1 MKGKLKLKGILRQ
14 KSYLIFFLVLG
25 TVLLIYTFSM
35 LLPLGLATITSLK
48 SRVEY
53 RQNPFGWP
61 KAFEWKNYLTAFQS
75 LYVTVVTENGLETF
89 FLGRLMLNAI
99 VIACVNSFIPG
110 WVNVFVAYL
119 TVRFKDF
126 KFSKI
131 VVNTAIVMMML
142 PIGAS
147 LSVTLA
153 FRKSIGMYDNLWMNL
168 IPSLGWGGT
177 GLFIYRSLFAGV
189 GNTYCEAAEIDGA
202 GEWTIMTRIMI
213 PFVMPMY
220 MAFFVMGVIG
230 AWGEYSGT
238 LVWLP
243 SMPTIGY
250 ALFSFNS
257 STVNEISH
265 ITVQMAGCMLTMI
278 PVMIIFIIFH
288 DFFMKQVNVGGIK
301 G

>member
-1 MKGKLKLKGILRQ
+1 MRKGILRQ
-14 KSYLIFFLVLG
+14 KSYLIFFIVLG
-25 TVLLIYTFSM
+25 IILLLYTISM
-35 LLPLGLATITSLK
+35 FVPLGLATFTSLK
-48 SRVEY
+48 SRAEY
-53 RQNPFGWP
+53 RQNLFGIP
-61 KAFEWKNYLTAFQS
+61 KDFQWGNYRTAFQS
-75 LYVTVVTENGLETF
+75 LYVNVITAEGEVETY
-89 FLGRLMLNAI
+89 FLGRLMINAI
-99 VIACVNSFIPG
+99 FIACVNSFIPG
-110 WVNVFVAYL
+110 WVNVLVAYL

-131 VVNTAIVMMML
+131 IVNTAIVMMML

-147 LSVTLA
+147 LAVTMN
-153 FRKSIGMYDNLWMNL
+153 FRKSLGMYDNLWMNL
-168 IPSLGWGGT
+168 IPGLGWGGT
-177 GLFIYRSLFAGV
+177 GLFIYRSLFSGV

-202 GEWTIMTRIMI
+202 GEFTIMTRIMI
-213 PFVMPMY
+213 PFVIPMY

-230 AWGEYSGT
+230 GWGDYQGT

-257 STVNEISH
+257 STENAIGH

-278 PVMIIFIIFH
+278 PILILFIIFH

>member
-1 MKGKLKLKGILRQ
+1 MAKGILRQ
-14 KSYLIFFLVLG
+14 KSYFWFFVIFVVILA
-25 TVLLIYTFSM
+25 IYTISM
-35 LLPLGLATITSLK
+35 FIPLGLGLTTSLK
-48 SRVEY
+48 TRAEY
-53 RQNPFGWP
+53 RNNMFGLPRVW
-61 KAFEWKNYLTAFQS
+61 AWENYQTAFQS
-75 LYVTVVTENGLETF
+75 LYVTVVSEKGLESVY
-89 FLGRLMLNAI
+89 LLELMFNAI
-99 VIACVNSFIPG
+99 FISCVNAFIPG

-131 VVNTAIVMMML
+131 LVNTAIVTMIL

-147 LSVTLA
+147 LAVVMD
-153 FRKSIGMYDNLWMNL
+153 FRKSLGMYDNLWMNL

-189 GNTYCEAAEIDGA
+189 GTTYCEAAEIDGA
-202 GEWTIMTRIMI
+202 GEFTIMSQIMI

-230 AWGEYSGT
+230 GWGDYQGT

-250 ALFSFNS
+250 ALFSFNA

-278 PVMIIFIIFH
+278 PILIIFIIFH
-288 DFFMKQVNVGGIK
+288 DFFMSQINIGGIK